1 MKFDIEV
8 PDLSAEREGNTG
20 TAGVWHFDS
29 GREGPSVLIAA
40 LTHGNE
46 ISGAWAL
53 KDLLASDI
61 KLAHGRLTLAFCNL
75 AAFDKLDISAHD
87 ASRFVEED
95 LNRVWSAQKLD
106 NPKTVERRRALELAP
121 WVRQAD
127 WLLDLHSMHEPS
139 PPLLLTGLLE
149 RNIEL
154 ALRLGMPEHIIVDAG
169 HKDGTRMRD
178 FEQFGDAETE
188 ALALL
193 IECGFHGDPA
203 SVKVAQQVTGRFL
216 LETGIVERSSL
227 PAHWPLDDSTPARQK
242 VLKVSGPVVASSMK
256 LTFTQPWQGMECI
269 EKAGTVIG
277 YDNGQPIKTPYD
289 NCVLV
294 MPSLRQLLPGV
305 SVVRFA
311 QEVKQERDHG

>member
-8 PDLSAEREGNTG
+8 PDLSVEREGNTG

-29 GREGPSVLIAA
+29 GVEGPSVLVAA

-46 ISGAWAL
+46 IAGAWAL
-53 KDLLASDI
+53 KDLLATEI
-61 KLAHGRLTLAFCNL
+61 KPTHGRLTLAFCNL
-75 AAFDKLDISAHD
+75 SAFDKLDVSAHD

-95 LNRVWSAQKLD
+95 LNRVWSTEKLQH
-106 NPKTVERRRALELAP
+106 PKTVERQRALELEP

-139 PPLLLTGLLE
+139 PPLMLTGLLQ
-149 RNIEL
+149 RNIDL
-154 ALRLGMPEHIIVDAG
+154 ALRLGVPEHIIVDAG

-178 FEQFGDAETE
+178 FEQFGDAETD

-193 IECGFHGDPA
+193 IECGFHGDPVA
-203 SVKVAQQVTGRFL
+203 VKVAQQVTGRFL
-216 LETGIVERSSL
+216 LESGIIEYDRL
-227 PAHWPLDDSTPARQK
+227 PSHWPVADEGPSRQK
-242 VLKVSGPVVASSMK
+242 VLKVSGPVVATSMN
-256 LTFTQPWQGMECI
+256 LTFTQPWQGMEHI
-269 EKAGTVIG
+269 EKGGTIIG
-277 YDNGQPIKTPYD
+277 YDNGQPIVTPYD

-294 MPSLRQLLPGV
+294 MPSLRQLKPGV

-311 QEVKQERDHG
+311 HEVEQD